1 MSTRFYSLPVSDI
14 KTETS
19 DTVSIA
25 FSVPAE
31 HKADFRF
38 KAGQYL
44 TIKAMLGD
52 QEVRRS
58 YSICTAPSENEL
70 RVAVKRIDNGTF
82 SQYATNDLKV
92 GDTLEVMAPMGNFV
106 ISPEPAAAKN
116 YVFFAAGSG
125 ITPVLSMVKT
135 ILETEKSGTVH
146 LFYSNRTDADTIFKA
161 KLDELAAAYPAL
173 KLIYILTRQDTG
185 NPITNGRID
194 ASKCELLFNHYLK
207 DIKIDGVY
215 ACGPEKMIMSVKD
228 FFTAKGVEKS
238 RIHFELFTASAAA
251 AETPTLNMANVDA
264 KMTVI
269 MDDESFSFE
278 LSTAGKSI
286 LQAAQDAGA
295 DVPFSC
301 KGGVCCTCK
310 AKVLEGSVKMDLNYS
325 LEPDEVAA
333 GFILTCQAHPT
344 SEKVVVSYDEY

>member
-1 MSTRFYSLPVSDI
+1 MSTRFYPLSVTDV
-14 KTETS
+14 KTETA

-25 FSVPAE
+25 FSVPAGLSQ
-31 HKADFRF
+31 DFNY

-44 TIKAMLGD
+44 TFKMALGG

-58 YSICTAPSENEL
+58 YSICTAPSEKEL
-70 RVAVKRIDNGTF
+70 RVAVKRIENGAF
-82 SQYATNDLKV
+82 SQFATTGLKV
-92 GDTLEVMAPMGNFV
+92 GDRIEAMAPMGNFV
-106 ISPEPAAAKN
+106 INPDPASARN
-116 YVFFAAGSG
+116 HVFFAAGSG
-125 ITPVLSMVKT
+125 ITPVLSMVRT
-135 ILETEKSGTVH
+135 LLETEKSSTVY
-146 LFYSNRTDADTIFKA
+146 LFYSNRTAADTIFKA
-161 KLDELAAAYPAL
+161 KLDELAANYPSF
-173 KLIYILTRQDTG
+173 KLVYLLTRQDSG

-194 ASKCELLFNHYLK
+194 ALKCEALYNHYLAGV
-207 DIKIDGVY
+207 KIDGVY
-215 ACGPEKMIMSVKD
+215 ACGPENMIMTVKD
-228 FFTAKGVEKS
+228 FFTSKGVEKS
-238 RIHFELFTASAAA
+238 KIHFELFTASAAA
-251 AETPTLNMANVDA
+251 AETSTLNMANVDA

-269 MDDESFSFE
+269 MDDEEFKFQ

-325 LEPDEVAA
+325 LEPDEVEA
-333 GFILTCQAHPT
+333 GYILTCQAHPT